1 MAEETSP
8 QLPVIAS
15 ADAPDVTP
23 ADLAPSDLAP
33 SGAVPKPDDTKPSV
47 AKTAAPKTA
56 LHLAVGAA
64 VALGA
69 AALGYGAA
77 LQFPI
82 SGAAAPAQTDLAP
95 LQAQIDALNSASQ
108 SNADFA
114 AQLAALSADLN
125 AAAALGPRITALE
138 AALTAL
144 PKPDPNLAADL
155 ARIRERLAQTDPA
168 PLIKAAIAAEIG
180 QVQDSAAAMV
190 AQVETAA
197 QTAVTISAQSALRSA
212 LDTGAPFVSA
222 ADSLTLPPALADHAQ
237 TGIPS
242 LSALKDSFPDAARAG
257 LEAALRDNMGQTWA
271 ERAQN
276 FLRNQTGAR
285 SLTPR
290 EGGDPDAV
298 LSRIEAGLR
307 AGNLDAALTE
317 VAALPPAAKTAMA
330 GWIATAQLRADA
342 LAALASVTAKGN

>member
-8 QLPVIAS
+8 PLLAS
-15 ADAPDVTP
+15 AAPDV
-23 ADLAPSDLAP
+23 AP
-33 SGAVPKPDDTKPSV
+33 
-47 AKTAAPKTA
+47 AAPAKPAASKTA
-56 LHLAVGAA
+56 LHLAIGAA
-64 VALGA
+64 IALSA

-77 LQFPI
+77 LQYPI
-82 SGAAAPAQTDLAP
+82 AGLSAQAAPDLAP
-95 LQAQIDALNSASQ
+95 LQAQIDALRSASQ
-108 SNADFA
+108 PSADIA
-114 AQLAALSADLN
+114 AQLAALSADLD
-125 AAAALGPRITALE
+125 AAAALAPRIAALE
-138 AALTAL
+138 AALSAL

-197 QTAVTISAQSALRSA
+197 QTAVTIAAQSALRSA
-212 LDTGAPFVSA
+212 LETGAPFASA
-222 ADSLTLPPALADHAQ
+222 ADSLILPPALADYAQ

-242 LSALKDSFPDAARAG
+242 LGALKDSFPDAARAG

-298 LSRIEAGLR
+298 LSRVEAGLR
-307 AGNLDAALTE
+307 AGDLIAALAE

-330 GWIATAQLRADA
+330 GWIATAQLRANA
-342 LAALASVTAKGN
+342 LAALGSVTAKGN